1 MYSGG
6 RERPSSTVEEE
17 GGTVSVFTA
26 RPGGMERILTIS
38 LLLFFLS
45 QYNLQQHARP
55 IRQTIKI
62 APHTLPSTATTIT
75 LKAEIKEEE
84 RKERKKET
92 MKTEERKKESSVS
105 IIVLRSIMC
114 VEWVLW

>member
-1 MYSGG
+1 MVLLVGEGIYSGG
-6 RERPSSTVEEE
+6 RERPSSTVEE

-26 RPGGMERILTIS
+26 RPGGTERILTIS

-92 MKTEERKKESSVS
+92 MKAE
-105 IIVLRSIMC
+105 
-114 VEWVLW
+114 